1 MWNNKH
7 KYPTMHSH
15 YAPYTE
21 DADDGEDDN
30 ISGQQIFS
38 FKYKCNVCTVTVGF
52 LIWIL
57 CWKYFIVWG
66 IFQVPSL
73 WEFAIFLPSEEWLV
87 LYQKCFIIFLI
98 LKQVMTIVIK
108 DGKFWILS

>member
-52 LIWIL
+52 LI
-57 CWKYFIVWG
+57 
-66 IFQVPSL
+66 
-73 WEFAIFLPSEEWLV
+73 
-87 LYQKCFIIFLI
+87 
-98 LKQVMTIVIK
+98 
-108 DGKFWILS
+108 